1 MIARI
6 VNFRMG
12 RRTQHTNQMVLELD
26 DEISSKKE
34 NLVKLMGKKV
44 IYKTKTH
51 NIVGKITRLHGKRGV
66 VARFNRGMPGQAIGS
81 VVEIAAD

>member
-1 MIARI
+1 MIGRI

-12 RRTQHTNQMVLELD
+12 RRTQHTNQMVLELN

-44 IYKTKTH
+44 IYKAKTH
-51 NIVGKITRLHGKRGV
+51 DIIGTITRLHGKREV
-66 VARFNRGMPGQAIGS
+66 VARFN
-81 VVEIAAD
+81 